1 MPRLDNAR
9 PTTLPFHTVGYAS
22 TMEGFSISDGIEA
35 WYMELI
41 GKGRHGKGLV
51 WVALRVPDGYF
62 TANANQARITQFLPC
77 DDPSQCRAAPDAI
90 SFAARHGYFNGSAA
104 DFSFSDVYDPLT
116 PEGARFCEARVWDIF
131 SQVGGINSS
140 YYLPYAQGFDLS
152 RRMPLWV
159 KPAKQLGR
167 EDLASCLGW
176 HKRNRQSSRLQ
187 HLGCACANG
196 GKLWERRIVRRRRL
210 LTCLDEHR
218 RGLG

>member
-77 DDPSQCRAAPDAI
+77 DDPDSCMMAPDVLL
-90 SFAARHGYFNGSAA
+90 FAVARGLWNGSTS
-104 DFSFSDVYDPLT
+104 DPTFSFSDVYDPVT
-116 PEGARFCEARVWDIF
+116 PTGARFCDARVW
-131 SQVGGINSS
+131 
-140 YYLPYAQGFDLS
+140 
-152 RRMPLWV
+152 
-159 KPAKQLGR
+159 
-167 EDLASCLGW
+167 
-176 HKRNRQSSRLQ
+176 
-187 HLGCACANG
+187 
-196 GKLWERRIVRRRRL
+196 
-210 LTCLDEHR
+210 
-218 RGLG
+218 